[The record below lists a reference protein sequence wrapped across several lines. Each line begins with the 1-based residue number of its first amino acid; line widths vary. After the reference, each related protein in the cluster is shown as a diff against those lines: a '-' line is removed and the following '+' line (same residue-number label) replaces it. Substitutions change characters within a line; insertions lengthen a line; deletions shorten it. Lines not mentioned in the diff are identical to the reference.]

1 MTKPKDMKLFKVPS
15 KGGDDGDEPQDWNVI
30 KVVASSDNE
39 YQIEFINKRYYYS
52 DAFVDL
58 EAAVPGFRSMLHSDF
73 IKQPNL
79 VDMSTIKGRWLL
91 TCHFSGGSGYESQQP
106 VKVWEVGDA
115 QEAVLLLKAL
125 EDIKF
130 TEYEEYN
137 FHISKKSEY
146 IDKSAAVEEMKEYL
160 KEQATE

>member
-1 MTKPKDMKLFKVPS
+1 MILLRVPLPDEYSNDPTDWDIIAVEKHPTKRYTHT
-15 KGGDDGDEPQDWNVI
+15 I
-30 KVVASSDNE
+30 KFV
-39 YQIEFINKRYYYS
+39 NKRFFHGNPWPNFES
-52 DAFVDL
+52 V
-58 EAAVPGFRSMLHSDF
+58 VPNYKKLDIRGLLKHPKLTRLDSL
-73 IKQPNL
+73 
-79 VDMSTIKGRWLL
+79 KGEWII